1 MRTLRWALIQR
12 DWCPYK
18 NGKFR
23 PRQTCTEGSAQS
35 VLLSVTPRTVARQAP
50 LSLGFSRHEHWS
62 GWPFPPSGELP
73 DPGIEPVSLV
83 SPALASG
90 LFTTVLLAKLVH
102 SREAGGKPAIR
113 SSVRTPGL
121 QGREVTRLCCVSH
134 AAWGAV
140 REALGRRTVC
150 IPWGGFGVS
159 VTKLHCPQRRGVT
172 AAPGRVPLE
181 PQPHRPTVD
190 SRCCR
195 GVAWRF

>member
-1 MRTLRWALIQR
+1 MWA
-12 DWCPYK
+12 C
-18 NGKFR
+18 
-23 PRQTCTEGSAQS
+23 
-35 VLLSVTPRTVARQAP
+35 VLSPFSHVQLFVTPRTVARQAP
-50 LSLGFSRHEHWS
+50 LSMGFSRQEHWS

-73 DPGIEPVSLV
+73 DPGIDPVSLV

-113 SSVRTPGL
+113 SGVRTPGL